1 MPYFLNSFLPNVPL
15 KTSENLGG
23 GMKSEQWEEMGQF
36 ITQAGKHI
44 EACLERCHTS
54 MTIFFSKK
62 MLITIFAKMLRNR
75 CLTVF

>member
-1 MPYFLNSFLPNVPL
+1 
-15 KTSENLGG
+15 
-23 GMKSEQWEEMGQF
+23 MKSEQWEEMGQF